1 MKINKITI
9 QHVKG
14 IEQLEILQP
23 LVANRPNILV
33 APNGFGKSSIATAF
47 SSLKPNKLELTPDN
61 CYNQDQRL
69 SSSVS
74 ILLDDNQTLTANS
87 TSNTIK
93 NVFAVH
99 VVNCQL
105 KPKAFAQNRG
115 KFHVAKASLDISD
128 TIIYK
133 SIPQKIEISYSFRN
147 FKNAY
152 GGVLGKI
159 ITKIEDMFSQY
170 DLLCKIDKKIQFH
183 KFELKQYQ
191 KAFDVWETKIQ
202 TFNQKKVIELKQ
214 AILDS
219 NYELEHE
226 EFKKLAVLLKDALQY
241 DNFIDA
247 ICAAVQ
253 YIDTRLNCGQAVYS
267 KAITYLKYIKQRKQL
282 DDTLSEINPVKERFS
297 VRAKEKKG
305 QLVIEWPK
313 ANMISS
319 GQRDI
324 LVFIAKLMEC
334 EFHEHKNCILI
345 IDEFFDYLDDA
356 NIIAFQYYISNLIDS
371 YKRDKRVI
379 FPILLTHLDPNY
391 LKHFCFNDKRMNVCY
406 LKSSNAKCS
415 PMLMKFVKERETES
429 IKDYLDTF
437 YFHYNNETNIADFT
451 DEFKKIGLNEDWV
464 NPTAFRKKVERE
476 CRKYLL
482 EPDKTYDP
490 LAICF
495 AVRIKIE
502 ENVFQMLAEEYQQ
515 EFLATHGTKE
525 KLNYAQSK
533 GACFPETYYL
543 LGIIY
548 NHPLHTA
555 GIDDLSKPLS
565 LKLDNGIIKN
575 MIMQIF
581 GKQ

>member
-1 MKINKITI
+1 
-9 QHVKG
+9 
-14 IEQLEILQP
+14 
-23 LVANRPNILV
+23 
-33 APNGFGKSSIATAF
+33 
-47 SSLKPNKLELTPDN
+47 
-61 CYNQDQRL
+61 
-69 SSSVS
+69 
-74 ILLDDNQTLTANS
+74 
-87 TSNTIK
+87 
-93 NVFAVH
+93 
-99 VVNCQL
+99 
-105 KPKAFAQNRG
+105 
-115 KFHVAKASLDISD
+115 
-128 TIIYK
+128 
-133 SIPQKIEISYSFRN
+133 
-147 FKNAY
+147 
-152 GGVLGKI
+152 
-159 ITKIEDMFSQY
+159 MFSQY
-170 DLLCKIDKKIQFH
+170 ALLCKIDKKIQFH

-191 KAFDVWETKIQ
+191 KAFDVWKTKIL
-202 TFNQKKVIELKQ
+202 TFNQKTVIELKR
-214 AILDS
+214 AILNS
-219 NYELEHE
+219 NCELEHD
-226 EFKKLAVLLKDALQY
+226 EFKKLAVLLKDELQY
-241 DNFIDA
+241 EDLIDA
-247 ICAAVQ
+247 QCAAVQ
-253 YIDTRLNCGQAVYS
+253 YIDTRLNCGQANYS
-267 KAITYLKYIKQRKQL
+267 KVIRYLKYTKQKKQI

-334 EFHEHKNCILI
+334 EFHEHKNCILV

-356 NIIAFQYYISNLIDS
+356 NIVAFQYYISNLIDS

-379 FPILLTHLDPNY
+379 IPILLTHLDPNY

-406 LKSSNAKCS
+406 LKSSNAKCNA
-415 PMLMKFVKERETES
+415 MLTKFVRERETEY

-437 YFHYNNETNIADFT
+437 YFHYNNETNVPDFT
-451 DEFKKIGLNEDWV
+451 NEFKKIGLNEDWV
-464 NPTAFRKKVERE
+464 SPTAFRKKVERE

-482 EPDKTYDP
+482 EPDKVYDP

-533 GACFPETYYL
+533 GASFPETYYL

-555 GIDDLSKPLS
+555 GIDDLAKPLS